1 MNKNTT
7 RNGNREIKIN
17 SDFWRSVI
25 EQACINQALSM
36 MMQEIEELRQKLRV
50 QLWGRQKGFIR
61 VLGEKV
67 NFPRPRVREEMG
79 EVRLETYEKMQS
91 KKQWREEVTEMVLG
105 GLATRQFDTVAKAF
119 GIHYGLSKSA
129 VSRRVVIGLKRDFEA
144 LMQAECSD
152 VIAVMV
158 DGINFGKRAD
168 QICVIAVLGVTRFGV
183 KKLLGIWAGG
193 TENSAVCGAL
203 VDDLIARGLQ
213 RPELVVL
220 DGSKALRKAIVDRW
234 DQVVIGR
241 CQEHK
246 KRNLLGHVSKSQ
258 QGWVKRQYNW
268 VIHADSYEEGLE
280 RAEEFARELR
290 GVNES
295 AYRSFHE
302 GVEEILVPLLIED
315 RELRRFFS
323 TTNPMESLF
332 STIRLKTVRVKRWR
346 NANSVMHWIS
356 TAYHQQRRN
365 FRKLRGYKNIGE
377 LFKLRS
383 RLGKAKKKVKHIIEA
398 EQELARRAA

>member
-1 MNKNTT
+1 VNKNTI
-7 RNGNREIKIN
+7 RKGKREIQIN
-17 SDFWRSVI
+17 SDFWRAVI
-25 EQACINQALSM
+25 EQACVNQALSIM
-36 MMQEIEELRQKLRV
+36 MEEIEELKQKLSV
-50 QLWGRQKGFIR
+50 QLWGRQKGYIR

-67 NFPRPRVREEMG
+67 NFPRPRAREEGG

-91 KKQWREEVTEMVLG
+91 KRQWRQEVTEMVLG
-105 GLATRQFDTVAKAF
+105 GLATRQFDTVAGAF

-129 VSRRVVIGLKRDFEA
+129 VSRKVVIGLKKDFEA
-144 LMQAECSD
+144 LMQTDCSD
-152 VIAVMV
+152 VIAVIV

-168 QICVIAVLGVTRFGV
+168 QICVIAGLGVTRFGV

-234 DQVVIGR
+234 EDAVIAR

-246 KRNLLGHVSKSQ
+246 KRNLLGHMSKSQ
-258 QGWVKRQYNW
+258 QAWAKRQYNC

-280 RAEEFARELR
+280 RAEAFAGELR
-290 GVNES
+290 GINES
-295 AYRSFHE
+295 AYRSFRE
-302 GVEEILVPLLIED
+302 GLEEILVPLLIED
-315 RELRRFFS
+315 RDLRRFFS
-323 TTNPMESLF
+323 TTNPLESLF
-332 STIRLKTVRVKRWR
+332 STIRLKTARVKRWR
-346 NANSVMHWIS
+346 NANSVMHWIC
-356 TAYHQQRRN
+356 TAYRQQRRN
-365 FRKLRGYKNIGE
+365 LRKLRGYKNIDE

-383 RLGKAKKKVKHIIEA
+383 RLGKARKRVKHTEN
-398 EQELARRAA
+398 EREFERRAA

>member
-7 RNGNREIKIN
+7 RKGKREIKIN
-17 SDFWRSVI
+17 SDFWRAVI

-36 MMQEIEELRQKLRV
+36 MMEEIEELRQKLRV

-91 KKQWREEVTEMVLG
+91 KKQWREEVTDMVLG

-144 LMQAECSD
+144 LMQTECSD

-234 DQVVIGR
+234 EEAVIAR

-258 QGWVKRQYNW
+258 QAWVKRQYSW

-280 RAEEFARELR
+280 RAEAFARELR

-302 GVEEILVPLLIED
+302 GLEEILVPLLIED
-315 RELRRFFS
+315 KELRRFFS
-323 TTNPMESLF
+323 TTNPIESLF

-365 FRKLRGYKNIGE
+365 FRKLSGYKNIGE

-383 RLGKAKKKVKHIIEA
+383 KLGRAKKGMKHIGL
-398 EQELARRAA
+398 ELESQRRAA

>member
-1 MNKNTT
+1 MNKNTI
-7 RNGNREIKIN
+7 RKGKREIGIS
-17 SDFWRSVI
+17 SDFWRTVI

-36 MMQEIEELRQKLRV
+36 MMDEIEELRQKLRV
-50 QLWGRQKGFIR
+50 QLWGRQKGYIR

-67 NFPRPRVREEMG
+67 NLPRPRLREEGG

-91 KKQWREEVTEMVLG
+91 KRQWREEITEMVLG

-144 LMQAECSD
+144 LMETDCSD
-152 VIAVMV
+152 VIAVIA
-158 DGINFGKRAD
+158 DGINFGKRSD

-234 DQVVIGR
+234 EEAVIAR

-258 QGWVKRQYNW
+258 QAWVKRQYNW

-280 RAEEFARELR
+280 KAEAFARELR
-290 GVNES
+290 GINES
-295 AYRSFHE
+295 AYKSFNE
-302 GVEEILVPLLIED
+302 GLEEILVPLLIED
-315 RELRRFFS
+315 RDLRRFFS
-323 TTNPMESLF
+323 TTNPLESLF
-332 STIRLKTVRVKRWR
+332 STIRLKTGRVKRWR

-356 TAYHQQRRN
+356 TVYR
-365 FRKLRGYKNIGE
+365 
-377 LFKLRS
+377 
-383 RLGKAKKKVKHIIEA
+383 
-398 EQELARRAA
+398 